1 MTNRQKS
8 RRDFLLTCVATTG
21 AIMTC
26 SLPTLALEADSA
38 EFKGK
43 AVFKQLLKSAI
54 AENWS
59 ALPMGELIGKIA
71 RKLEGT
77 KYVASTLEIYPDR
90 EICSV
95 NLDGLDCV
103 TFVETTLAFARM
115 LKKGGRKPE
124 DLLAEVA
131 LIRYR
136 GGTTGDYSSRLHY
149 MSDWLADN
157 SNKHIVKLLGD
168 LPGSKPLTQKV
179 GFMST
184 HPASYQ
190 RLINQPEQVEKIKNY
205 EAEINSRTLTYV
217 PMAKIAAVEALLKTG
232 DIVAVCTKQ
241 AGLDVVHTGLVYR
254 TPNGTAHFIDAS
266 SAKGKMKVTLEA
278 GAISTSL
285 HWSQNLIGAMFAR
298 PLEVKP

>member
-38 EFKGK
+38 EFKGT
-43 AVFKQLLKSAI
+43 AVFRQLLKSAI

-95 NLDGLDCV
+95 NLDSLDCV

-136 GGTTGDYSSRLHY
+136 GGTAGDYSSRLHY

-168 LPGSKPLTQKV
+168 LPGSKPFTQKV

-241 AGLDVVHTGLVYR
+241 AGLDVVHTGFVYR

-266 SAKGKMKVTLEA
+266 STKGKMKVTLEA